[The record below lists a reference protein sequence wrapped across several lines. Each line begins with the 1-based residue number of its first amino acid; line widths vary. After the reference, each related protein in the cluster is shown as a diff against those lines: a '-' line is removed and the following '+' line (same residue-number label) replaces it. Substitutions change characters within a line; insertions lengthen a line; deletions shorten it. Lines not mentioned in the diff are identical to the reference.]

1 MRSLLQKKVKA
12 LPDLS
17 FYPEPIF
24 IRDGLKNPIDFGQK
38 HKEKISELIDIAD
51 LSLGSFEKSRQGIA
65 AALSS
70 KNPWDR
76 YWGLIVC
83 SSFGKEAAPFYEQ
96 AKQLASNDT
105 ESLIQTRAAEFL
117 GLTGQQDPR
126 PILIKILNST
136 DNHILANL
144 ILNTVVVLQ
153 DSKPGYQFDPTLLTA
168 PWAQIQ
174 KAEVASRVLYLRESS
189 K

>member
-1 MRSLLQKKVKA
+1 MRALLQKKVKA

-24 IRDGLKNPIDFGQK
+24 IRDGLRNPVNFGQK
-38 HKEKISELIDIAD
+38 HKAKISKLIDIAD
-51 LSLGSFEKSRQGIA
+51 LSLGSFEKSRQGIS
-65 AALSS
+65 AALNS

-96 AKQLASNDT
+96 AKRLASNDT
-105 ESLIQTRAAEFL
+105 QSLVRTRAAEFL

-126 PILIKILNST
+126 PILTKILNST
-136 DNHILANL
+136 DDHILANL
-144 ILNTVVVLQ
+144 VLNTVIVLQ
-153 DSKPGYQFDPTLLTA
+153 DSEPGYQFDPTLLTA
-168 PWAQIQ
+168 PWTKIQ